1 MTQTREVNVF
11 VFLGHGF
18 GGNTWE
24 QRFAQGL
31 IPGLNERLAY
41 GYYRAAGDGWSVE
54 YSRDADEGRYTRLG
68 RLILRKALGF
78 DIVHAWRNKRQL
90 LSADIVWTHTEL
102 EGLAA
107 LLLVRTFGQADRP
120 KLQANCVWLFDQ
132 WPYHSWVRKL
142 LYRNLLKN
150 ADILTTLSP
159 ENLKVARRVVPN
171 VRCECVL
178 VGVTVEA
185 MTPPRRSP
193 FHDPVRVASLG
204 NDMHRDWLTLIKAFG
219 NVAEYQLKIGSTK
232 IRPEMIESV
241 KNAELFPTITADDVK
256 RLYEWADV
264 VVVPLKPNL
273 HASGITVVLES
284 VVSGVPLVSTD
295 TGGLRAY
302 FSDDE
307 MCYVPS
313 ADPLSMRAAV
323 ADLAK
328 DDNRRFAMAVK
339 AQERLVAA
347 NLTATGFAER
357 NRRLSEKLLQTSEDK
372 LTTEYARNVRAAGR

>member
-120 KLQANCVWLFDQ
+120 KLQ
-132 WPYHSWVRKL
+132 
-142 LYRNLLKN
+142 
-150 ADILTTLSP
+150 
-159 ENLKVARRVVPN
+159 
-171 VRCECVL
+171 
-178 VGVTVEA
+178 G
-185 MTPPRRSP
+185 
-193 FHDPVRVASLG
+193 
-204 NDMHRDWLTLIKAFG
+204 
-219 NVAEYQLKIGSTK
+219 
-232 IRPEMIESV
+232 
-241 KNAELFPTITADDVK
+241 EL
-256 RLYEWADV
+256 
-264 VVVPLKPNL
+264 
-273 HASGITVVLES
+273 
-284 VVSGVPLVSTD
+284 
-295 TGGLRAY
+295 
-302 FSDDE
+302 
-307 MCYVPS
+307 C
-313 ADPLSMRAAV
+313 
-323 ADLAK
+323 LAI
-328 DDNRRFAMAVK
+328 
-339 AQERLVAA
+339 
-347 NLTATGFAER
+347 
-357 NRRLSEKLLQTSEDK
+357 
-372 LTTEYARNVRAAGR
+372 